1 MYPWRR
7 VLVPTDF
14 STASEWSFD
23 TAIDLAGMTKAELL
37 VLHVRI
43 LRSSHSDELRF
54 PADESLYAY
63 AEQVELDKLR
73 ERAARANA
81 SIATR
86 MIVRKASDAGA
97 EISHAAESEG
107 VDLIVIATHA
117 RHHVAH
123 LIIGSTTL
131 SVLHDTPVPLLAI
144 RYGIPCRP
152 ACRKIV
158 VPIHPAQTSTA
169 AAALAAEVANDQG
182 SEVHLL
188 TVCGD
193 ADRQAAQ
200 SQLDGIAATF
210 STAPTRAVIRGDNV
224 EAEIARYVAQVAADT
239 LFINGEAENL
249 GGIKRDIIRRT
260 PTPVM
265 IVPAV
270 LSASGLVPR

>member
-23 TAIDLAGMTKAELL
+23 TAIDLAGMTGAELL

-73 ERAARANA
+73 ERATRANA

-97 EISHAAESEG
+97 EISRAAESEG
-107 VDLIVIATHA
+107 ADLIVIATHA

-144 RYGIPCRP
+144 RYGIPRRP

-193 ADRQAAQ
+193 ADRKAAQ

-210 STAPTRAVIRGDNV
+210 SKSPTRAVIRGDNV
-224 EAEIARYVAQVAADT
+224 EAEIARYVAQVGADT
-239 LFINGEAENL
+239 LFINGDAENL

-265 IVPAV
+265 IVPAALNAPV
-270 LSASGLVPR
+270 SAPR